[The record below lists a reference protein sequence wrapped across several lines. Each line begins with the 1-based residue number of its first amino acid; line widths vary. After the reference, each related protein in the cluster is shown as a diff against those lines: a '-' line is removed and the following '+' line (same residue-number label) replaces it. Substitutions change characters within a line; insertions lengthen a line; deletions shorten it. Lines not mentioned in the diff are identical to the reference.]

1 MAVAGATARS
11 CGREWN
17 TAGRNHGSKVA
28 VINPFLSSTQFGN
41 FERVLFHRS
50 VILKR
55 KILRLVVTLTEKN
68 LAFKYLFTS
77 SLFDIH
83 FASTFSPRSSSPVEK
98 ICNRLRVSLKTIFRE
113 KSI

>member
-11 CGREWN
+11 CDREWN

-50 VILKR
+50 VISR

-68 LAFKYLFTS
+68 LAFKYISIVF
-77 SLFDIH
+77 I
-83 FASTFSPRSSSPVEK
+83 
-98 ICNRLRVSLKTIFRE
+98 SLKHFLLDLLHR
-113 KSI
+113 

>member
-50 VILKR
+50 VISR
-55 KILRLVVTLTEKN
+55 KILRLVVTSTEKN

-77 SLFDIH
+77 SLFEIH